1 MKYAIRAAL
10 AAFCVTTAG
19 AWAAGPASAPAVSA
33 ESIKMFPQPAAGQQR
48 AVIALPA
55 LDNEAGARVELMI
68 GKTLPT
74 DCNQQWFGGELTA
87 EDVKGWGYTYYRL
100 TDVKG
105 PASTLMACP
114 AQAPQQRFVQV
125 RGDGQLLRYNSRLP
139 LVVYVPEGFEVRY
152 RVWHA
157 SKDVGQAGMQ

>member
-33 ESIKMFPQPAAGQQR
+33 ESIKMFPQLAAGQQR

-55 LDNEAGARVELMI
+55 LDNEADARVELMI

-87 EDVKGWGYTYYRL
+87 VGLYLLSAHRREGAGVDADGMPRSS
-100 TDVKG
+100 
-105 PASTLMACP
+105 AAATLRAGTRRWS
-114 AQAPQQRFVQV
+114 AAAVQQPVAV
-125 RGDGQLLRYNSRLP
+125 G
-139 LVVYVPEGFEVRY
+139 
-152 RVWHA
+152 RVC
-157 SKDVGQAGMQ
+157 AGRV